1 MKIFAIRNEADSDVA
16 VGFLFYYEKKKR
28 FYIELPE
35 NADEWNT
42 PLLLSSFAKR
52 NQKTVNAHWSRIWV
66 QQRIVP
72 PDRQNLGQILRDN
85 GLERYDEFDLLML
98 SMGRCAQ
105 DDLYLSPVRLDELP
119 EEIWERRSRK
129 INSLVPLE
137 GKRLLVFF
145 ENGNTRLCNVMD
157 IIDIKTPLGKF
168 LSVRPDA
175 FPAVQIQAGG
185 YGVTWGENLA
195 ITDDELYE
203 YGKAVP
209 LSLEDYRTLISASI
223 LSTAEAA
230 EKLNC
235 SRQNIDDLIKRG
247 KLKPVKETEKGKLF
261 LKSDVERREWE

>member
-1 MKIFAIRNEADSDVA
+1 MKIFAIRNEADSDA
-16 VGFLFYYEKKKR
+16 TLGFLFYYEKKKR
-28 FYIELPE
+28 FYIELPKD
-35 NADEWNT
+35 ADEWNT

-85 GLERYDEFDLLML
+85 GLKCYDEFELLML

-105 DDLYLSPVRLDELP
+105 DDLYLAPVRFDELP
-119 EEIWERRSRK
+119 EEIRERRSRK
-129 INSLVPLE
+129 INSVVPLE

-145 ENGNTRLCNVMD
+145 ENGNTRLCDVMD
-157 IIDIKTPLGKF
+157 LVDTKSLLGKF
-168 LSVRPDA
+168 LSIRPDA
-175 FPAVQIQAGG
+175 FLTVHIQTGG
-185 YGVTWGENLA
+185 YGVSWGENLTISDA
-195 ITDDELYE
+195 ELYE

-209 LSLEDYRTLISASI
+209 LSLEDYRSLVSASI

-235 SRQNIDDLIKRG
+235 SRQNINDLVNRG